1 MMRSNPIFEGN
12 FESRSHTVGIFF
24 NCFDCISSTFLLLF
38 LNNAFVSLEY
48 TRIKYNVANRVCSI
62 TLSRPE
68 KHNAFDDTMVSELSA
83 AFQAAQRDNEVK
95 AIILNAEGD
104 SFSSGADLAYLQ
116 KISKYD
122 FDQNQKDSSN
132 LMKLFLQIYTQ
143 RKPVIALVQG
153 NALAGGCGLATVC
166 DVVIAAKE
174 TARFGYTEVR
184 IGFIPA
190 IVMVF
195 LIRRVGEAKAREL
208 ALRGNIIG
216 ADEALNIGLVN
227 LVVPAVQIEE
237 AGEKLAN
244 ELTTHCS
251 GSSMGLVKELIARI
265 SGMSMN
271 DALDYAANLNA
282 LTRMTDDC
290 KKGIDSFLKKES
302 VKWH

>member
-1 MMRSNPIFEGN
+1 
-12 FESRSHTVGIFF
+12 
-24 NCFDCISSTFLLLF
+24 
-38 LNNAFVSLEY
+38 LEY
-48 TRIKYNVANRVCSI
+48 TRIKYNIANRICSI

-68 KHNAFDDTMVSELSA
+68 KHNAIDDIMVTELSA

-95 AIILNAEGD
+95 VIILKADGD
-104 SFSSGADLAYLQ
+104 SFSSGADLAHLQ

-132 LMKLFLQIYTQ
+132 LMKLYLQIYTQ

-153 NALAGGCGLATVC
+153 FALAGGCGLATVC
-166 DVVIAAKE
+166 DLVIAAKE
-174 TARFGYTEVR
+174 TARFGYTEAR

-208 ALRGNIIG
+208 ALRGNIID
-216 ADEALNIGLVN
+216 ADEAHHIGLVN
-227 LVVPAVQIEE
+227 LVVPAVQIED
-237 AGEKLAN
+237 AGEELA
-244 ELTTHCS
+244 LDLITHCS
-251 GSSMGLVKELIARI
+251 SSSMGLVKELIARI

-290 KKGIDSFLKKES
+290 KKGIDSFLKKEP
-302 VKWH
+302 VKWL

>member
-1 MMRSNPIFEGN
+1 MHFKRVLA
-12 FESRSHTVGIFF
+12 TFF
-24 NCFDCISSTFLLLF
+24 KTEFL
-38 LNNAFVSLEY
+38 VSLEY
-48 TRIKYNVANRVCSI
+48 TRIKYDITHRICSI

-68 KHNAFDDTMVSELSA
+68 KHNAIDDIMVTELYS

-95 AIILNAEGD
+95 VIILKADGE

-116 KISKYD
+116 KISKFD

-132 LMKLFLQIYTQ
+132 LMKLFLQVYTQ
-143 RKPVIALVQG
+143 RKPVVALVQG

-166 DVVIAAKE
+166 DLVIAAKE
-174 TARFGYTEVR
+174 TARFGYTEAR

-208 ALRGNIIG
+208 ALRGNIIS
-216 ADEALNIGLVN
+216 ADEAKEIGLVN
-227 LVVPAVQIEE
+227 LVVPAVQIED
-237 AGEKLAN
+237 AGEKIAT
-244 ELTTHCS
+244 ELVKHCS
-251 GSSMGLVKELIARI
+251 SSSMGLIKELIARI
-265 SGMSMN
+265 GGMSMN

-290 KKGIDSFLKKES
+290 KKGIDSFLKKETA
-302 VKWH
+302 KWQ